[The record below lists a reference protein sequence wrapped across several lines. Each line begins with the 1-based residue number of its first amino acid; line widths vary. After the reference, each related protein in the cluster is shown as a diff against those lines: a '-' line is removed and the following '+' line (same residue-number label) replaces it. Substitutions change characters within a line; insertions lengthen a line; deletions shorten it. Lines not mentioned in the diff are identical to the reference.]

1 MGERDKFRVEVILVK
16 EEQFTKSDT
25 EADKC
30 CQNLTRGHLFSS
42 FNKGI
47 ESNKKKKTKTQRK
60 WIIIWKML
68 FLFYEKK

>member
-1 MGERDKFRVEVILVK
+1 MGKRDKFRVEVILVK
-16 EEQFTKSDT
+16 EEQVTKSDT

-47 ESNKKKKTKTQRK
+47 E
-60 WIIIWKML
+60 
-68 FLFYEKK
+68 

>member
-47 ESNKKKKTKTQRK
+47 ESNQKKKKNTKE
-60 WIIIWKML
+60 ML

>member
-1 MGERDKFRVEVILVK
+1 MGERDRFRVEVILVK

-47 ESNKKKKTKTQRK
+47 ESNKKKKNKNTKEMNNNLK
-60 WIIIWKML
+60 NAFFVL
-68 FLFYEKK
+68 

>member
-30 CQNLTRGHLFSS
+30 CQNLTRGFIKKKKKNLTRGHLFSS

-47 ESNKKKKTKTQRK
+47 E
-60 WIIIWKML
+60 
-68 FLFYEKK
+68 

>member
-47 ESNKKKKTKTQRK
+47 ESNQKKKKKTQRK
-60 WIIIWKML
+60 CFFCFMKRNN
-68 FLFYEKK
+68 FK

>member
-16 EEQFTKSDT
+16 EEFTKSDT

-42 FNKGI
+42 FNKEI
-47 ESNKKKKTKTQRK
+47 ESNQKKKKKAQRK
-60 WIIIWKML
+60 
-68 FLFYEKK
+68 

>member
-60 WIIIWKML
+60 
-68 FLFYEKK
+68 